1 MAKTAIEWT
10 DRSWNPTKGCSKVSQ
25 GCVNC
30 YAMTMARRLEAMGNK
45 HYRGLTKTRKGK
57 LLWTGKIAIDHN
69 AISQPLGW
77 TKPSR
82 VFVNSMSDLF
92 HEDIPSDTLLKIWKV
107 MDQTPQHN
115 YQILTKR
122 PEQMLKVL
130 SQTDEFPV
138 LKNVWLGVSVE
149 DHTTVDRLDLLRR
162 VPASVRFVSLE
173 PLLGPTPDIDLSE
186 IDWAIVG
193 GESGPRSRAIE
204 KVWIEEIFDA
214 CRHHGT
220 AFFFKQWGGV
230 NKKKTGRIFNGQE
243 WNEYPVIT

>member
-1 MAKTAIEWT
+1 
-10 DRSWNPTKGCSKVSQ
+10 
-25 GCVNC
+25 
-30 YAMTMARRLEAMGNK
+30 
-45 HYRGLTKTRKGK
+45 
-57 LLWTGKIAIDHN
+57 
-69 AISQPLGW
+69 
-77 TKPSR
+77 
-82 VFVNSMSDLF
+82 
-92 HEDIPSDTLLKIWKV
+92 
-107 MDQTPQHN
+107 
-115 YQILTKR
+115 
-122 PEQMLKVL
+122 MLKVL

-243 WNEYPVIT
+243 WNEYPIIT